1 MGFNTFKDTN
11 VPQAHPDLADAFAQP
26 IVDDLVDKARK
37 NKAAPKKNKAT
48 SETSSSASTA
58 QENIQPTQE
67 GQIVFGD
74 RYLRHRPFL
83 VVTQKGNAAKH
94 VNTAKAGWAKDGANW
109 DVTERPVI
117 VDRVSDK
124 MLTEASIIIDLL
136 NSTLVKNRFQSSG
149 QDTKVL
155 EYYLGKYSQ
164 EVTEG
169 IKIWTS
175 QMLGKQ
181 KAAEIMTDSP
191 LAPPSDEIRE
201 MRAAAEAKGSAE

>member
-1 MGFNTFKDTN
+1 MRLNTFKDTP
-11 VPQAHPDLADAFAQP
+11 VAKTKTTPEA
-26 IVDDLVDKARK
+26 V
-37 NKAAPKKNKAT
+37 
-48 SETSSSASTA
+48 SE
-58 QENIQPTQE
+58 ETQE
-67 GQIVFGD
+67 GKIVFGD

-94 VNTAKAGWAKDGANW
+94 VNTAKAGWAVEGANW

-149 QDTKVL
+149 QDNKVL

-191 LAPPSDEIRE
+191 MAPPSDQIRE
-201 MRAAAEAKGSAE
+201 MREAAAAKGSAE